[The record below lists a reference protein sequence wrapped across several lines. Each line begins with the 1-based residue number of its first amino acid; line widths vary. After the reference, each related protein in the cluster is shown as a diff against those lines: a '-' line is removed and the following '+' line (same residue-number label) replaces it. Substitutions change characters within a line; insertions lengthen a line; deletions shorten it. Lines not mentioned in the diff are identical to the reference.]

1 MLCHFLHENAFWCLE
16 FLQSVRAN
24 ESRTLDVLWRE
35 FFSSAH
41 TNTANKTQYVGMSIL
56 RVFWAAGLSDGLQA
70 LYHAIRTCPNGKHDG
85 CGTGWDLPIEI
96 VNGAIK
102 SHVEYHVSETQIE
115 NFLEDWPC
123 LEAVQAQIRE
133 LLYANKAERHWRG
146 RDVDA
151 DVATLK
157 EFFRQNIGATWA
169 EATRPNTVLTVTQGP
184 VRQKKPWKEIESVM
198 GRRGTSAPHAYI
210 RNYVA
215 DMTPYFDWQ
224 A

>member
-1 MLCHFLHENAFWCLE
+1 MLEEVQRHM
-16 FLQSVRAN
+16 R
-24 ESRTLDVLWRE
+24 D
-35 FFSSAH
+35 
-41 TNTANKTQYVGMSIL
+41 IL
-56 RVFWAAGLSDGLQA
+56 YSNR
-70 LYHAIRTCPNGKHDG
+70 
-85 CGTGWDLPIEI
+85 
-96 VNGAIK
+96 
-102 SHVEYHVSETQIE
+102 
-115 NFLEDWPC
+115 
-123 LEAVQAQIRE
+123 
-133 LLYANKAERHWRG
+133 AERHWRG